1 MKTFFEKLPNGTLVN
16 YSLQDDGWSLSATE
30 PGGSPQYLDGTLTT
44 LGQLRKAMWQ
54 VYLERTEG
62 SRKS

>member
-16 YSLQDDGWSLSATE
+16 YSLQDDGWMLSVTE
-30 PGGSPQYLDGTLTT
+30 PGGSPGYWKEIRSTIGE
-44 LGQLRKAMWQ
+44 LRNMVWK